1 MIFWKYRH
9 LIFYLT
15 LILHGTVSCIA
26 QNTQNTKY
34 VDPTK
39 FSSSTTGMFSLR
51 GDVPAFR
58 SFNSMA
64 VLNRANFSNSGNA
77 EYMIATSGAGSTERM
92 QYFSAF
98 VDDLDNPVSDDF
110 VSRL

>member
-1 MIFWKYRH
+1 
-9 LIFYLT
+9 
-15 LILHGTVSCIA
+15 
-26 QNTQNTKY
+26 
-34 VDPTK
+34 
-39 FSSSTTGMFSLR
+39 MFSLR

-58 SFNSMA
+58 SFNSTA